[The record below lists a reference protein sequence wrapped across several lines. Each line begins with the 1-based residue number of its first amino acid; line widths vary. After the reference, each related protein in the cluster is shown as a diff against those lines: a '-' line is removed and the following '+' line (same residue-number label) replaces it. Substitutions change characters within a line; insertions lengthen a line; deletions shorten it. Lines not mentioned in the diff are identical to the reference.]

1 MDGPS
6 EALDAPRN
14 CEPNGTRAGL
24 FWEKDPEPL
33 DSQRVPLCKK
43 GLKTHFPRPFSTTQ
57 NAFKMK

>member
-1 MDGPS
+1 MDEPS

-14 CEPNGTRAGL
+14 CEPNGTRAGI

-43 GLKTHFPRPFSTTQ
+43 GLKTHFPRPFST
-57 NAFKMK
+57 K